1 MAKIDDDYISREVAI
16 DTIDSLY
23 FDTVDDHNRTKERIK
38 RVPSADVRENV
49 KGFWY
54 ALNKGDRGY
63 SAGDFC
69 CSICGKP
76 NNTWIQKP
84 NFCQNCGA
92 DMREETK

>member
-1 MAKIDDDYISREVAI
+1 MSDYISREAAI
-16 DTIDSLY
+16 ECAKGHWYKPDIAKAL
-23 FDTVDDHNRTKERIK
+23 EQL
-38 RVPSADVRENV
+38 PPADVRENV

-76 NNTWIQKP
+76 NNTWIPKP

-92 DMREETK
+92 DMREGTK